1 MKINTN
7 IVSLQ
12 TQNVLRKNSSEL
24 ETHMG
29 RLSSGK
35 RINTAADDA
44 AGIAIASRME
54 SKMRGM
60 DVGIRNS
67 NDGVSLVQT
76 AESALGSITNI
87 LQRMRELAVQ
97 SANGTNNTTDRTSL
111 DNEYKQLITEIDH
124 IAGTTTFNGVPLLD
138 GTGGATVE
146 IQLSDVA
153 GDKMTLNLINA
164 KSTAL
169 NVAAKGGGA
178 GLASDITTA
187 ANATLA
193 MDEIDS
199 AILDVS
205 NRRAEYGA
213 NLNRLNFNIDNI
225 SSAKNNLAS
234 AKSRI
239 EDADMASEVSA
250 MTKNK
255 VLMQSGMAMLS
266 QANQNP
272 QQITQLLQN

>member
-12 TQNVLRKNSSEL
+12 TQNLLRKNSQEL
-24 ETHMG
+24 ESHMT

-35 RINTAADDA
+35 RINSAADDA
-44 AGIAIASRME
+44 AGIAIATRMD
-54 SKMRGM
+54 SKLRGM

-97 SANGTNNTTDRTSL
+97 SVNGTNNSTDQASL
-111 DNEYKQLITEIDH
+111 DGEYQQLISEIDH
-124 IAGTTTFNGVPLLD
+124 IADKTTFNGVQLLD
-138 GTGGATVE
+138 GTGTDVA
-146 IQLSDVA
+146 IQLSDVK
-153 GDKMTLNLINA
+153 GDTMSISLTDA
-164 KSTAL
+164 TAT
-169 NVAAKGGGA
+169 A
-178 GLASDITTA
+178 GLSLSSDIKTDAGTTNTA
-187 ANATLA
+187 IQEV
-193 MDEIDS
+193 DD
-199 AILDVS
+199 AILKIS
-205 NRRAEYGA
+205 NMRAEYGA
-213 NLNRLNFNIDNI
+213 NLNRLNFNIDNM
-225 SSAKNNLAS
+225 SSASTNLSA

-239 EDADMASEVSA
+239 EDADMAKEVSE

-255 VLMQSGMAMLS
+255 VLVQSGMAMLS

>member
-7 IVSLQ
+7 IVSLN

-97 SANGTNNTTDRTSL
+97 SSNGTNNTTDRTSL

-124 IAGTTTFNGVPLLD
+124 IAGTTTFNGVALLD
-138 GTGGATVE
+138 GTGTTVD
-146 IQLSDVA
+146 IQLSDVS

>member
-124 IAGTTTFNGVPLLD
+124 IAGTTTFNGVNLLD
-138 GTGGATVE
+138 GSGTTVD

-169 NVAAKGGGA
+169 NAAGKGGGA
-178 GLASDITTA
+178 GLVTDITSE
-187 ANATLA
+187 ANAAKA

>member
-7 IVSLQ
+7 IVSLN

-124 IAGTTTFNGVPLLD
+124 IAGTTTFNGVNLLD
-138 GTGGATVE
+138 GSGTTVD

-169 NVAAKGGGA
+169 NVGAKGGGA
-178 GLASDITTA
+178 GLPSDITTA
-187 ANATLA
+187 PNAALA

-272 QQITQLLQN
+272 QQITQLLQG

>member
-7 IVSLQ
+7 IVSLN

-124 IAGTTTFNGVPLLD
+124 IAGTTTFNGVALLD
-138 GTGGATVE
+138 GTGTTVD
-146 IQLSDVA
+146 IQLSDVS

>member
-12 TQNVLRKNSSEL
+12 TQNLLRKNNQEL
-24 ETHMG
+24 ENHMT

-35 RINTAADDA
+35 RINSAADDA
-44 AGIAIASRME
+44 AGIAIATRMD
-54 SKMRGM
+54 SKIRGM

-87 LQRMRELAVQ
+87 LQRMRDLAVQ
-97 SANGTNNTTDRTSL
+97 SANGTNNDTDRKSL
-111 DNEYKQLITEIDH
+111 NDEYQQLIEEINH
-124 IAGTTTFNGVPLLD
+124 IAEKTTFNGVDLLQAD
-138 GTGGATVE
+138 GTVE

-153 GDKMTLNLINA
+153 GDVMTLNTINA
-164 KSTAL
+164 QTASL
-169 NVAAKGGGA
+169 NAAGKGA
-178 GLASDITTA
+178 GPGLTSTILDADK
-187 ANATLA
+187 ANDAINEL
-193 MDEIDS
+193 DE

-205 NRRAEYGA
+205 NMRAEYGA
-213 NLNRLNFNIDNI
+213 NLNRLNFNIDNL
-225 SSAKNNLAS
+225 SSASTNLSS

-239 EDADMASEVSA
+239 EDADMAREVSE
-250 MTKNK
+250 MTKSK
-255 VLMQSGMAMLS
+255 VLVQSGMAMLS

-272 QQITQLLQN
+272 QQITQLLQG